1 MGSNLIINKEIE
13 KYINSYSLELNPI
26 QKEIISYNESLGEIK
41 RMQIAVSQCHF
52 LHLII
57 KISKI
62 KNILEIGTFT
72 GLSALSMSLAL
83 PDDGKLIC
91 LDKSQEKI
99 KIANNFFK
107 KAKQEKKIKTI
118 IKPALDS
125 LIELNRN
132 KKKFDLIFI
141 DADKE
146 NNKNYY
152 DQSISLLN
160 PDGLIGGKLPLN
172 YERALKSI
180 EEKIAKPLNL
190 SVEKA
195 AYGMFTIVNSN
206 MVNGIR
212 RVSVERGYDPRDF
225 VLVAAGGATGAH
237 ITALASEMGINT
249 VIVSKL
255 SSGLCAYGQI
265 ISDVKY
271 NYMATIPVRLDEK
284 CDYEK
289 INRLFKGIE
298 TKGKEHLKNDGF
310 DEEEIDVYRSLEM
323 RYLGQIH
330 ECTVN
335 IETFDIDSNTIEKV
349 KDAFHKRH
357 KELYTY
363 SELES
368 PVELVNIESTLYG
381 RIDRPAPAEIESD
394 TLLKDAIKSSRN
406 LIFSNSGESIKTP
419 V

>member
-1 MGSNLIINKEIE
+1 MGSNLTINKEIE

-41 RMQIAVSQCHF
+41 RMQIAISQCHF

-91 LDKSQEKI
+91 LDKNQEKI

-107 KAKQEKKIKTI
+107 KAKQENKIKTI

-160 PDGLIGGKLPLN
+160 PDGLIIIDNVLWHGEIVDKKNQDKLTLAIRKFNSYVNNDKRTENLIIPLGDG
-172 YERALKSI
+172 
-180 EEKIAKPLNL
+180 L
-190 SVEKA
+190 SVC
-195 AYGMFTIVNSN
+195 
-206 MVNGIR
+206 R
-212 RVSVERGYDPRDF
+212 
-225 VLVAAGGATGAH
+225 
-237 ITALASEMGINT
+237 
-249 VIVSKL
+249 KL
-255 SSGLCAYGQI
+255 
-265 ISDVKY
+265 
-271 NYMATIPVRLDEK
+271 
-284 CDYEK
+284 
-289 INRLFKGIE
+289 
-298 TKGKEHLKNDGF
+298 
-310 DEEEIDVYRSLEM
+310 
-323 RYLGQIH
+323 
-330 ECTVN
+330 
-335 IETFDIDSNTIEKV
+335 
-349 KDAFHKRH
+349 
-357 KELYTY
+357 
-363 SELES
+363 
-368 PVELVNIESTLYG
+368 
-381 RIDRPAPAEIESD
+381 
-394 TLLKDAIKSSRN
+394 
-406 LIFSNSGESIKTP
+406 
-419 V
+419 